1 MDDLS
6 AHEAHEA
13 VQSMIRDDTGSD
25 TVMVSD
31 WVLVAAYE
39 DMENPQG
46 EGELSIHVLRSPAL
60 SLYGMIGL
68 LDCGSSTVDVR

>member
-1 MDDLS
+1 MDELS

-13 VQSMIRDDTGSD
+13 VQSIIRDDAGSD

-39 DMENPQG
+39 DMSNPHTADQ
-46 EGELSIHVLRSPAL
+46 LSIHVVRSPSL

-68 LDCGSSTVDVR
+68 LECGSGTVDVT